1 MKNKGCMSAGVILI
15 VLIAIVAIIG
25 FWGVGKYN
33 SLVTKDQN
41 VQSKWSNIETVYQ
54 NEQTLSLIW
63 KEQ

>member
-15 VLIAIVAIIG
+15 VLIVIVAIIG

-41 VQSKWSNIETVYQ
+41 V
-54 NEQTLSLIW
+54 
-63 KEQ
+63 